1 MTKYLYYLCRDR
13 EGQRLAMSKFKIVY
27 ENKAKC
33 VLAGGN
39 ADDVK
44 IVDKQWHSVFS
55 LATVEGKEAL
65 YKLAYE
71 GGNSIY
77 LYENPND
84 FLEGSE
90 IKKLT
95 STVAINYLNR
105 KLQALEEDIQR
116 YQAFAQK
123 NQAKWDELNE
133 KKRLLISEA
142 NNADL

>member
-1 MTKYLYYLCRDR
+1 
-13 EGQRLAMSKFKIVY
+13 MSKFKIQ
-27 ENKAKC
+27 NKEI
-33 VLAGGN
+33 LAGGN

-44 IVDKQWHSVFS
+44 IIDKQWHSVFS

-95 STVAINYLNR
+95 SRVINSQIGNYRRLKKTFKGT
-105 KLQALEEDIQR
+105 KLSL
-116 YQAFAQK
+116 
-123 NQAKWDELNE
+123 
-133 KKRLLISEA
+133 KKTKRSGT
-142 NNADL
+142 N